1 MLLCGTI
8 QCILTIFT
16 NYTKHYIKELFH
28 EKTTEEMH
36 LKLKGGPRPD
46 FLNRGFHN
54 NFHHGGHGRMNHM
67 NHGGIIIC

>member
-1 MLLCGTI
+1 
-8 QCILTIFT
+8 
-16 NYTKHYIKELFH
+16 
-28 EKTTEEMH
+28 MH